1 LKDTEHILA
10 FEVEREVVGEQMDLQ
25 GVWVLLNDLEIEDVQ
40 DFREEFM
47 LRFINVDFIYFN
59 GSPWFLVF
67 F

>member
-47 LRFINVDFIYFN
+47 LSFINVDFIYFN

>member
-1 LKDTEHILA
+1 MKDTEHILA

-47 LRFINVDFIYFN
+47 LSFINVDFIYFN